1 VSLISALHGMKLRL
15 YFSLF
20 VLLACS
26 FAKSVSAQSS
36 TKIEYLS
43 FEQAQPTLQAMSGKL
58 PQSLSQSGNVT
69 AKDWARWV
77 QTEDADIRARLDRGE
92 EDTLTNLLRFGV
104 TYTKEYRID
113 DAYLLRYGQSS
124 LVNSFAENRASD
136 LIRAM
141 SAPNSSEGLAHMRS
155 FLEQKGYSFQT
166 PEDRKKIKTYLL
178 SNLARMRDEIVKY
191 TSQVQQ
197 GDRFQ
202 LFQDRGIS
210 LDTNLWPDFLI
221 HVHLAEMSR
230 KGLLR
235 RGSVHRIAIVGPGLD
250 FANKENG
257 SDFYPLQTIQPFAVL
272 DSLRQLGLADP
283 GSVEIYT
290 LDISPD
296 VNFHIGRARN
306 LALAGRA
313 YIVQLPW
320 YTDARQTPEYRE
332 AFIQYWRK
340 LGASIGDAVP
350 PIAVPAGAAATT
362 QTRAVKIRPEFVLH
376 LTPLDTNIVFQHL
389 ALEPQDGFDL
399 IVGTNVFIYFGAFE
413 QALARK
419 NMASMLRP
427 GGYVLSNDELPG
439 TPADGLSDSLTTSQ
453 IVARN
458 PDRTEYMFTYE
469 RK

>member
-1 VSLISALHGMKLRL
+1 MRHQVWWGSVIFLQLCFGSSAG
-15 YFSLF
+15 
-20 VLLACS
+20 
-26 FAKSVSAQSS
+26 AQSS
-36 TKIEYLS
+36 EKIGKIEFLS
-43 FEQAQPTLQAMSGKL
+43 FEQVQPVLEAMSDKIPKG
-58 PQSLSQSGNVT
+58 LSETGVVT
-69 AKDWARWV
+69 TRNWTHWMQA
-77 QTEDADIRARLDRGE
+77 EDADIRARLDRGE

-113 DAYLLRYGQSS
+113 DQYLLRYGQSS
-124 LVNSFAENRASD
+124 LVNSFAENRAND

-141 SAPNSSEGLAHMRS
+141 NAPNASEGLAHMRS
-155 FLEQKGYSFQT
+155 FLEKKGYSFNT
-166 PEDRKKIKTYLL
+166 PEDRKKIKSYLF

-191 TSQVQQ
+191 TAQVQQ
-197 GDRFQ
+197 GHQFQ

-221 HVHLAEMSR
+221 HVHLAEMLR
-230 KGLLR
+230 KGLLQ

-283 GSVEIYT
+283 GSVEICT

-296 VNFHIGRARN
+296 VNFHIARARN
-306 LALAGRA
+306 SALAGRA
-313 YIVQLPW
+313 YTVQLPW
-320 YTDARQTPEYRE
+320 YTNARQTSEYRE

-340 LGASIGDAVP
+340 LGASLGDSVP

-362 QTRAVKIRPEFVLH
+362 HTRAVKIRPEFVLH
-376 LTPLDTNIVFQHL
+376 MIPLDTNIVFQHL
-389 ALEPQDGFDL
+389 VLEPKDGFDL
-399 IVGTNVFIYFGAFE
+399 IVGTNVFIYFGVFE

-419 NMASMLRP
+419 NMASMLKP

-439 TPADGLSDSLTTSQ
+439 TPADGLSDSLKTSQ

-458 PDRTEYMFTYE
+458 PDRIEYMFTYE